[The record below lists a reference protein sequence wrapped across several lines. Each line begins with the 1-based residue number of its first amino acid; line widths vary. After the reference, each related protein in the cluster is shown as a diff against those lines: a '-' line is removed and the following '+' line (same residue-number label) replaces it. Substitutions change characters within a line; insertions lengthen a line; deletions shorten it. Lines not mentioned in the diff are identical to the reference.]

1 MDLNHLHLDVDHT
14 IITAQPGQNV
24 LEACLSAQL
33 DLPYFCWHP
42 ALGAVGAC
50 RQCAVKL
57 FNGPEDHTGTIVM
70 ACMTPVTPGMR
81 LSITD
86 PATAQFRDRVIEF
99 VLTNHPHD
107 CPVCE
112 VGGECHLQDMTALV
126 KHTERRYRFTKR
138 THLNQDLGPF
148 IRHEMNRCIGCYR
161 CVRFYRDYAGG
172 DDFGVFGANRNIYF
186 GRATPGTLESEFA
199 GNLVEV
205 CPTGVFVD
213 KPFATRFRRKWDMR
227 ATPSICPHCAV
238 GCNITVQ
245 EREGEFRRVVN
256 RYNAALNGYFLCDRG
271 RFGVDFIRSPA
282 RLRTSTQLHAQDTET
297 PLDIAAAT
305 AALAEPLQTDNVI
318 GIGSPRAS
326 LEANAALRLLVGP
339 AHFYAGV
346 SDHDA
351 DIIATAITILRDA
364 AVPIATPADA
374 AQSDTVLIL
383 GEDPSDTAPILA
395 LSLRQSAQRATSEAL
410 AIRQIPAWNDSAA
423 RRSAAGSPT
432 PLIIATPMSTR
443 LDDCAT
449 ACHRLAPTALLTLAA
464 TIKAQLEPPSAA
476 DPTAI
481 AAILCCA
488 SAPVIV
494 VGGDSA
500 LLRAAANIVTTLRRH
515 GIAARLS
522 ILLPEANSLGLGLFG
537 APPLSA
543 ALAVI
548 QTGLAPHVIVLE
560 NDLHRRSETGPLEH
574 AFSHIASLSVL
585 DCIETPT
592 TATADLAIAVGS
604 FADADGTIVNQEG
617 RAQRSFKAIFGADD
631 PAPSWHILRNAGI
644 AAGRLEAT
652 AWASHRDL
660 IEAMAA
666 HLPDLAACRT
676 LWPHA
681 HEGDMQRPATLPHRY
696 SGRTAVNAASHVRE
710 PQPFANP
717 DSPLGPT
724 MEGPMPRTGLMPHVW
739 SPGWNSVQAN
749 LKFPSAA
756 EPGVMLFPASTRI
769 PTELPLPHPPSPTP
783 GILALPIRRVFG
795 SDELSNLAP
804 AVASRVGSSIL
815 RLSPADAATRGLSAG
830 TMVDCTIGTT
840 TVRRTIALDPT
851 MAAGVAGITI
861 GVQGEANPPLPGSLT
876 ITAIHSGKPS

>member
-1 MDLNHLHLDVDHT
+1 MAAYVQKIATGEIASTTTLTLT
-14 IITAQPGQNV
+14 
-24 LEACLSAQL
+24 
-33 DLPYFCWHP
+33 
-42 ALGAVGAC
+42 VG
-50 RQCAVKL
+50 
-57 FNGPEDHTGTIVM
+57 
-70 ACMTPVTPGMR
+70 VT
-81 LSITD
+81 T
-86 PATAQFRDRVIEF
+86 T
-99 VLTNHPHD
+99 
-107 CPVCE
+107 
-112 VGGECHLQDMTALV
+112 
-126 KHTERRYRFTKR
+126 
-138 THLNQDLGPF
+138 
-148 IRHEMNRCIGCYR
+148 
-161 CVRFYRDYAGG
+161 
-172 DDFGVFGANRNIYF
+172 
-186 GRATPGTLESEFA
+186 A
-199 GNLVEV
+199 GN
-205 CPTGVFVD
+205 
-213 KPFATRFRRKWDMR
+213 
-227 ATPSICPHCAV
+227 
-238 GCNITVQ
+238 TV
-245 EREGEFRRVVN
+245 
-256 RYNAALNGYFLCDRG
+256 L
-271 RFGVDFIRSPA
+271 
-282 RLRTSTQLHAQDTET
+282 
-297 PLDIAAAT
+297 
-305 AALAEPLQTDNVI
+305 
-318 GIGSPRAS
+318 
-326 LEANAALRLLVGP
+326 
-339 AHFYAGV
+339 
-346 SDHDA
+346 
-351 DIIATAITILRDA
+351 IATAIGTSHQITG
-364 AVPIATPADA
+364 ATDSKSNTYVVDVQGTTGHSAGI
-374 AQSDTVLIL
+374 VR
-383 GEDPSDTAPILA
+383 A
-395 LSLRQSAQRATSEAL
+395 LL
-410 AIRQIPAWNDSAA
+410 
-423 RRSAAGSPT
+423 
-432 PLIIATPMSTR
+432 
-443 LDDCAT
+443 AT
-449 ACHRLAPTALLTLAA
+449 ALVSGDTITLTASGASTVPFEAAALEYSGIASTSPLDGSTVIHALTGSTITTATVTPTASGDLWFSAWSQNGPAYTPTVTSPFTARFSNHAPGGDEWAAADYQSSDATKVHVTWKSAGGTNGTACLRPAPTALLTLAA
-464 TIKAQLEPPSAA
+464 TIKAQLEHPSTA

-481 AAILCCA
+481 AATLCCA

-494 VGGDSA
+494 VGGDCA
-500 LLRAAANIVTTLRRH
+500 LMRAAANIVTTLRRI

-543 ALAVI
+543 ALAAI
-548 QTGLAPHVIVLE
+548 QTGSAPHVIVLE

-574 AFSHIASLSVL
+574 AFSRIASLSVL

-666 HLPDLAACRT
+666 NLPDLAACRT

-681 HEGDMQRPATLPHRY
+681 HAGDMQRPPTLPHRY

-739 SPGWNSVQAN
+739 SPGWNSAQAN

-795 SDELSNLAP
+795 SEELSNLAP
-804 AVASRVGSSIL
+804 AVASRVGSPIL

-851 MAAGVAGITI
+851 MAAGVAGLTI

-876 ITAIHSGKPS
+876 ITAIHPGEPS